1 MRGNGDRRGRGS
13 VGQGRALGAWA
24 SGRGRARTASS
35 DGGAKSHL
43 GRGVNRRNLKFIT
56 SNTHYKPGLVLE
68 LNSSCKERGKQ
79 INKNQGE

>member
-13 VGQGRALGAWA
+13 AGQGRALGAWA

-56 SNTHYKPGLVLE
+56 
-68 LNSSCKERGKQ
+68 
-79 INKNQGE
+79 